1 MSANAGG
8 HLRQTGDATD
18 PRRRY
23 TVGSVVLATPGISI
37 MQIRRH
43 SLRLSQRLLAL
54 SMIFALCA
62 CSDGAPISP
71 PGMRT
76 PASVIEDGQAR
87 FTVITPTL
95 IRLEY
100 AANGRFEDR
109 PTQTVAQRPVGT
121 RDYRTRVEQGHRII
135 ETDALVL
142 RYRQNA
148 GPFDADNLVIRLRR
162 GDALVEARPDWS
174 HAPQPGNLGGWRRG
188 LDNERDPQPL
198 FDGVLSR
205 SGWYLLNDSQTVL
218 LSDEAPGFKPR
229 PDAGGAYQDGY
240 LFAYGLDYPQ
250 GLADLRTL
258 TGAAPLL
265 PKKAL
270 GVWFS
275 RWWSYTDPEWREQ
288 VREFQRRGV
297 PLDTVSID
305 TDWKRVHN
313 ALGCIPWNAVIRAPL
328 DDACSWN
335 GWDWNRDIF
344 PDPDGFV
351 AWLHEQGLDVGLN
364 VHPSI
369 AESDPAYPAVI
380 ARTGPLM
387 RDDADLPCNL
397 LQADPTTPCYVFDWT
412 QPAQLDAYF
421 DLHRSIEATGID
433 FWWLDWCCEGARAQ
447 APGLS
452 ADTFI
457 NAAYARQHEAMGSR
471 WPAFSRIGSS
481 FQSGKAGAD
490 NNGLGA
496 FAEHRSTIHFTGDTC
511 STWALMKFQAE
522 MTATEGNIGLPYVS
536 HDIGSFLGEPL
547 PGLPCNNVL
556 NTNPNP
562 PDDMYLRWI
571 QFGTFEPIMRLH
583 SHHGD
588 RLPWDYGGDTEVIAS
603 RFLRLRG
610 QLVPL
615 LYTLS
620 RVAHESGLP
629 MARALYLQWPE
640 HEAAYQYRSQYTV
653 GPDLLVASVAAPGDP
668 AILNLWIPPGNW
680 VDFFTGEVLTGPA
693 EIRREVPL
701 AHYAVFLRKGA
712 ILPLQPELPTSA
724 HGPQD
729 DLILKIWPGA
739 DGAFRLYEDE
749 GRGFA
754 YRDGAYQWTAL
765 SLDSDEAVNCHR
777 ITVAPAEGPQFPG
790 ALEQR
795 RWTLQFIG
803 LPLPEAVQLDAQPLA
818 AGGTPGWDYDADTH
832 TLTVRTGTRSTDSAT
847 QVQVGAADCG

>member
-1 MSANAGG
+1 MINPIR
-8 HLRQTGDATD
+8 LRLFPSGVVRATA
-18 PRRRY
+18 
-23 TVGSVVLATPGISI
+23 VLAC
-37 MQIRRH
+37 
-43 SLRLSQRLLAL
+43 LLA
-54 SMIFALCA
+54 A
-62 CSDGAPISP
+62 CGSSSSPEAGPRAASGQVQDGK
-71 PGMRT
+71 
-76 PASVIEDGQAR
+76 AR
-87 FTVITPTL
+87 FTVTTPTL
-95 IRLEY
+95 IRMEY
-100 AANGRFEDR
+100 AADGRFEDG
-109 PTQTVAQRPVGT
+109 PTQTVAERPAT
-121 RDYRTRVEQGHRII
+121 TAAFERRVEDGELVID
-135 ETDALVL
+135 TGALRL
-142 RYRQNA
+142 RYRRDS
-148 GPFDADNLVIRLRR
+148 GPFGADNLVIRLRR
-162 GDALVEARPDWS
+162 GDEIIDARPDWS
-174 HAPQPGNLGGWRRG
+174 YAPQPGNLGGWRRG

-198 FDGVLSR
+198 FEGLLSR
-205 SGWYLLNDSQTVL
+205 AGWYLLNDSRTVL
-218 LSDEAPGFKPR
+218 LTDAAPGFAPR
-229 PDAGGAYQDGY
+229 PDAGGVYQDGY
-240 LFAYGLDYPQ
+240 LFGYGLDYAQ

-288 VREFQRRGV
+288 VRAFQQRGV
-297 PLDTVSID
+297 PLDTISID

-351 AWLHEQGLDVGLN
+351 TWLHEQGLDVGLN

-369 AESDPAYPAVI
+369 AGSDPAYPAVE
-380 ARTGPLM
+380 AQTGGLM
-387 RDDADLPCNL
+387 RDDADLPCEL
-397 LQADPTTPCYVFDWT
+397 LQADPSTPCYVFDWT

-421 DLHRSIEATGID
+421 GLHRPIEATGID

-457 NAAYARQHEAMGSR
+457 NAAYAKQHEAMGSR

-481 FQSGKAGAD
+481 FQSGKAGTD

-511 STWALMKFQAE
+511 STWELMAFQAE
-522 MTATEGNIGLPYVS
+522 MTASEGNIGLPYVS

-547 PGLPCNNVL
+547 PGLPCINVL

-583 SHHGD
+583 SHHGN
-588 RLPWDYGGDTEVIAS
+588 RLPWDYGGETEAIAT

-610 QLVPL
+610 QLVPT

-620 RVAHESGLP
+620 RVAHDSGLP

-653 GPDLLVASVAAPGDP
+653 GADMLVASVAAPGDP
-668 AILNLWIPPGNW
+668 ANISLWIPPGEW
-680 VDFFTGEVLTGPA
+680 VDFFTGEVLSGPA
-693 EIRREVPL
+693 EISRSVPL
-701 AHYAVFLRKGA
+701 EHYAVFLRKGA
-712 ILPLQPELPTSA
+712 ILPLQPELLTSA

-729 DLILKIWPGA
+729 GLTLQVWPGA
-739 DGAFRLYEDE
+739 DGEFRLYEDE

-754 YRDGAYQWTAL
+754 YRDGAY
-765 SLDSDEAVNCHR
+765 
-777 ITVAPAEGPQFPG
+777 
-790 ALEQR
+790 
-795 RWTLQFIG
+795 RWTPIRF
-803 LPLPEAVQLDAQPLA
+803 
-818 AGGTPGWDYDADTH
+818 
-832 TLTVRTGTRSTDSAT
+832 DSAD
-847 QVQVGAADCG
+847 AADCHRLSIEAAEGQAFPGGLATRSWTAQFNGIDAPQRVRIDGLELPAGSGEPGWNYDAGARTLSVATGVRLTDRTTVVAVGGEDCR